1 MVWSQRRDLM
11 NSSRTV
17 LNCPEGKLAD
27 SMDPSLLFGSVMNKG
42 QKFALWV
49 GAGNL
54 VMFLLF
60 PPVDSFSFTDI
71 KTPIFAGFHPVWT
84 LSVNEKVN
92 GNMLFLE
99 MVVLLVNVAIAWL
112 LLQDKKYPASAKRH
126 FDYQNAILLTV
137 GANLTVILLFP
148 PFEYAYAMTRAILP
162 SFQGFY
168 FIFQAGPML
177 SIVTPLLYLEVV
189 FVLFNGAIL
198 WLLFKREEVQVFSQ
212 QKTR

>member
-1 MVWSQRRDLM
+1 
-11 NSSRTV
+11 
-17 LNCPEGKLAD
+17 
-27 SMDPSLLFGSVMNKG
+27 MNKR
-42 QKFALWV
+42 QKFALWA

-54 VMFLLF
+54 VIFLLF
-60 PPVDSFSFTDI
+60 PPVDSFSFADI
-71 KTPIFAGFHPVWT
+71 KAPVFAGFHPAWT
-84 LSVNEKVN
+84 FGVNEAVN
-92 GNMLFLE
+92 ENMLFLE

-112 LLQDKKYPASAKRH
+112 LLRDQTTPARAKRH

-137 GANLTVILLFP
+137 AANLTIILLFP

-168 FIFQAGPML
+168 FVFQAGPML

-198 WLLFKREEVQVFSQ
+198 WLLFKREEVQVFSP
-212 QKTR
+212 QKIN

>member
-1 MVWSQRRDLM
+1 M
-11 NSSRTV
+11 NNR
-17 LNCPEGKLAD
+17 
-27 SMDPSLLFGSVMNKG
+27 

-54 VMFLLF
+54 VMLLLF
-60 PPVDSFSFTDI
+60 PPVDTFSFTDI
-71 KTPIFAGFHPVWT
+71 KAPIFAGFHFVWT
-84 LSVNEKVN
+84 LGAYEVVN
-92 GNMLFLE
+92 GDMLFLE

-112 LLQDKKYPASAKRH
+112 LLRDNKNFARTKRH

-137 GANLTVILLFP
+137 ATNLTVILLFP
-148 PFEYAYAMTRAILP
+148 PFEYAYAMTRAVLP

-177 SIVTPLLYLEVV
+177 SIVTPLLYLEVL

-212 QKTR
+212 QKTK

>member
-1 MVWSQRRDLM
+1 M
-11 NSSRTV
+11 NNR
-17 LNCPEGKLAD
+17 
-27 SMDPSLLFGSVMNKG
+27 

-54 VMFLLF
+54 VMLLLF
-60 PPVDSFSFTDI
+60 PPVDTFSFTDI
-71 KTPIFAGFHPVWT
+71 KAPIFSGFHFAWT
-84 LSVNEKVN
+84 LSVNEAVN

-112 LLQDKKYPASAKRH
+112 LLQDEKNSARAKRH
-126 FDYQNAILLTV
+126 FNYQNAILLTV
-137 GANLTVILLFP
+137 AANLTVILLFP
-148 PFEYAYAMTRAILP
+148 PFEYAYAMTKAVLP

-177 SIVTPLLYLEVV
+177 SIVTPLLYLEVM

-212 QKTR
+212 QKSR

>member
-1 MVWSQRRDLM
+1 
-11 NSSRTV
+11 
-17 LNCPEGKLAD
+17 
-27 SMDPSLLFGSVMNKG
+27 MNKR

-49 GAGNL
+49 GAGNV

-71 KTPIFAGFHPVWT
+71 KAPIFAGFHPVWT
-84 LSVNEKVN
+84 LSVNEVVN

-112 LLQDKKYPASAKRH
+112 LLQDEKYPARAKRH

-137 GANLTVILLFP
+137 AGNLTVILLFP
-148 PFEYAYAMTRAILP
+148 PFEYAYAMTRALLP

-198 WLLFKREEVQVFSQ
+198 WLLFKREEVQVFPQ